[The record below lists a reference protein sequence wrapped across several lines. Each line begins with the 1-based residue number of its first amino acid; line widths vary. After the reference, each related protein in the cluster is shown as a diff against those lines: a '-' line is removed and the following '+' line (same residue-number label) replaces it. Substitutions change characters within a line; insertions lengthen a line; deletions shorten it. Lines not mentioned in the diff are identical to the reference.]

1 MGSAQSELPTVIKRH
16 MNYIKHYRNLCL
28 SRQALNRTKSS
39 SEYYENHHIQPK
51 SLGGSNENSNLV
63 LLTPKEH
70 YIAHLL
76 LYKHYKQFGGKALKK
91 MAFALVSMAANDGT
105 NLKREK
111 ITSARTYATI
121 REAACLAVLGRKVED
136 TTNYQKPK
144 TPEHRE
150 AIRKARLNA
159 PSRNEKT
166 RAKMR
171 KSALAR
177 DCNFTGN
184 YIKSTCPHCMKNGQK
199 NAMLRWH
206 FDNCKERKEVNHAQL
221 A

>member
-1 MGSAQSELPTVIKRH
+1 
-16 MNYIKHYRNLCL
+16 MNYLKHYQDLCL
-28 SRQALNRTKSS
+28 SRQALIRTKSS
-39 SEYYENHHIQPK
+39 STYYENHHIRPK
-51 SLGGSNENSNLV
+51 SLGGSDEDSNLV

-76 LYKHYKQFGGKALKK
+76 LYKYYKQFGGKALRK
-91 MAFALVSMAANDGT
+91 MAFALVSMAASDGT

-136 TTNYQKPK
+136 TVNYRKPK
-144 TPEHRE
+144 TPEHKE

-159 PSRNEKT
+159 PSRSKKT

-171 KSALAR
+171 RSALAR

-184 YIKSTCPHCMKNGQK
+184 YITATCPHCNKNGQK

-206 FDNCKERKEVNHAQL
+206 FDNCKVRKEVKDAQL